1 MAKPTTTVW
10 RIPLAAWPV
19 IGLAVAAES
28 VSNALRAY
36 GLGTH
41 LDRFTIQHQG
51 FTVSLAGAV
60 LVLAS
65 VAVSLSQARAAW
77 IALTPGPARQRIIA
91 GLSGVL
97 LLAIS
102 VTAMASHILEA
113 QRVKVAEE
121 GTERSRYDRAR
132 AAYDRVAAELRSL
145 ASARTMA
152 EIKAAMAAAPVSRAV
167 FRRTSECTDVTRQ
180 DSFAACRP
188 ILDLRQEMGRAIRKA
203 ELEPEAARLKAELDR
218 TQRPE
223 VATASERMV
232 ADLWGWIMGFGVV
245 FVATFGTVIFARVE
259 TVAPQA
265 AASPKAS
272 RPATF
277 SRSAAEQ
284 DLCTLLAL
292 GRTVPDQDHL
302 AARWGVAKGTV
313 SKWLAAWQAA
323 GTIPARNRDGRR
335 NTLSLVA
342 NND

>member
-1 MAKPTTTVW
+1 MAKPTTVW

-77 IALTPGPARQRIIA
+77 ITLTPGPARQRIIA

-121 GTERSRYDRAR
+121 GTERSKYDRAR
-132 AAYDRVAAELRSL
+132 AAYDRVAAELRTL
-145 ASARTMA
+145 TAARTMA
-152 EIKAAMAAAPVSRAV
+152 KQGEQRKEGAEHVLPLRHPRHAFDHHRMHGEKSRRQPRAANLQPLQKHPEEHGGSAMDDHILQVSRQCPSAPQV
-167 FRRTSECTDVTRQ
+167 MIDPERHRGDGIVLLDALRHCPQ
-180 DSFAACRP
+180 PPQALPAAKVPLHRAEP
-188 ILDLRQEMGRAIRKA
+188 ILVIPQQRTIQAGEINELRHRHQSRA
-203 ELEPEAARLKAELDR
+203 
-218 TQRPE
+218 
-223 VATASERMV
+223 
-232 ADLWGWIMGFGVV
+232 W
-245 FVATFGTVIFARVE
+245 
-259 TVAPQA
+259 
-265 AASPKAS
+265 
-272 RPATF
+272 
-277 SRSAAEQ
+277 
-284 DLCTLLAL
+284 
-292 GRTVPDQDHL
+292 
-302 AARWGVAKGTV
+302 
-313 SKWLAAWQAA
+313 
-323 GTIPARNRDGRR
+323 
-335 NTLSLVA
+335 
-342 NND
+342 